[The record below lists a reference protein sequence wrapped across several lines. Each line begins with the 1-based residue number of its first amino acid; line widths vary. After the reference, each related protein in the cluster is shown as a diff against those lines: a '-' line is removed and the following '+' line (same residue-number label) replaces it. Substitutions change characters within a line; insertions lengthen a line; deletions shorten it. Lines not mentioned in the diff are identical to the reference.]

1 MATLYD
7 LAMQYL
13 NQSLPKTFKYDR
25 TPPIGTNPPGLF
37 PQPPVKPIEKLLP
50 RPGGNEEG
58 FSVYNPDPNRTR
70 NESNYN
76 ARAYMKANPS
86 EFFDLNN
93 PNEMSG
99 LDPKQLEGI
108 PGMIQGYIK
117 NSIPGQ
123 LIGNVVGGI
132 NNLLPVNRRAIY
144 ENELLGQG
152 IALDDIGRIVSD
164 GGNINTAENIMA
176 GYNANKVTAETFQKR
191 RDMINA
197 KMSDKVNPKTGKTFK
212 QEKLDALDGAE
223 AKMLGTAKTRADTV
237 FDAKSLEKDPT
248 YKNFDQRVTEGL
260 LAGDEGDD
268 LSEIPQDKLADIYP
282 QSFKADTFDDK
293 VGSSNQFT
301 YPIGPDGLE
310 MDNVRT
316 IVRNPNYSGN
326 VDIPFGG
333 TVLEDEE
340 EYLDYTS
347 PNIYNTKS
355 IYTSVPTST
364 YDEAGIELGG
374 DGTGSVGSVDP
385 AGINSIDSTVYANEN
400 NPNSVS
406 TSGLTYNQ
414 GGGQGGSY
422 DEAGV
427 NEGRNYNAGR
437 AAENAQ
443 RAAIRD
449 AAKTG
454 MTVNQAKASVGMP
467 ANLGDTGGGDNQS
480 NAGKIVCTMMNESYG
495 FGSFRNKIWL
505 KHSKGLAPEYQKGYH
520 KLFLPLVKI
529 AKTNKVVR
537 KILEHIAV
545 HRTIDIR
552 QESRGKV
559 HLLGRVYRKILEPL
573 CYIVGK
579 HG

>member
-25 TPPIGTNPPGLF
+25 TNPPTIGPRL
-37 PQPPVKPIEKLLP
+37 PVQPEDPNAPVKRILP
-50 RPGGNEEG
+50 VQGGGGDG
-58 FSVYNPDPNRTR
+58 FSVYNSDPNRTR
-70 NESNYN
+70 TQDNYLERPYKSTVYNDAFPMMGDPIANKATGALN
-76 ARAYMKANPS
+76 A
-86 EFFDLNN
+86 DGL
-93 PNEMSG
+93 MSYAG
-99 LDPKQLEGI
+99 DKQLKGI
-108 PGMIQGYIK
+108 PGAAANYLK
-117 NSIPGQ
+117 NSF
-123 LIGNVVGGI
+123 IGKGLEYLGDKM
-132 NNLLPVNRRAIY
+132 PVNQRAIY

-152 IALDDIGRIVSD
+152 IMLDDIGRIVSD
-164 GGNINTAENIMA
+164 GGDINTAENIMA

-191 RDMINA
+191 REMIKD

-223 AKMLGTAKTRADTV
+223 AKMLGTAKTRADMV
-237 FDAKSLEKDPT
+237 FDDKSLAKDPS
-248 YKNFDQRVTEGL
+248 YKNFDQKVTEGL

-326 VDIPFGG
+326 IDIPFGG

-340 EYLDYTS
+340 EYLDYTN

-364 YDEAGIELGG
+364 YDEAGKQLGG
-374 DGTGSVGSVDP
+374 DGTGSVGSYDDSY
-385 AGINSIDSTVYANEN
+385 INEQID
-400 NPNSVS
+400 
-406 TSGLTYNQ
+406 
-414 GGGQGGSY
+414 
-422 DEAGV
+422 
-427 NEGRNYNAGR
+427 
-437 AAENAQ
+437 
-443 RAAIRD
+443 RD
-449 AAKTG
+449 II
-454 MTVNQAKASVGMP
+454 NR
-467 ANLGDTGGGDNQS
+467 GGGDNISSGGLNNS
-480 NAGKIVCTMMNESYG
+480 NRESIIDRGSSGDPNSGPITQTTKPGELKTSTYDSEGEDDADVGKIVCTMMNEFYG

-559 HLLGRVYRKILEPL
+559 HLLGRVYRKILEPI
-573 CYIVGK
+573 CYFVGK